1 MEGVGIPP
9 AGPFCMSGVLCLR
22 PACRSQSAGEGI
34 IVSIM
39 ASVAAFFDLDRT
51 VLRGASGPAIND
63 ALSATGLRST
73 NIPGEALI
81 YRIYN
86 LFGEN
91 LLGMALAR
99 AAAFGVKGWQVDEME
114 EAGEMAAE
122 RLEAL
127 VGRYAR
133 PLLDEHRR
141 NGHLL
146 VLATTTPEVLVRPL
160 AERLGFDDVLAT
172 RYAQENGRFTG
183 RIVGRFVWGPGKLA
197 AAREWA
203 SEHGVELGESYA
215 YSDSIY
221 DFPLLSA
228 VGHATAV
235 NPDPALIPVAMLR
248 RWPVLHLDVPPGVP
262 TVGGVE
268 PYDVA
273 RRLVRAELF
282 PYARFDVEGVEEHIP
297 SEGPFILAANHRS
310 YFDVAAIALVVAKS
324 RRPARFLGKRELF
337 DAPVIGQIGRAFGG
351 IPVDRA
357 GKAAN
362 ALHEAER
369 VLEAGEGLII
379 LPQGTIP
386 RGHAFFDPELSGKTG
401 VARLA
406 AASGAPVIPVGLW
419 NTESVWPRSSQIP
432 HVLNLFSPPT
442 VRIRVGPPVKALGLG
457 SADVVA
463 DTRLIMRAIT
473 ALLPAEAREH
483 REPTEA
489 ELGRTYPKGRR
500 GEERSLGVEP
510 AS

>member
-1 MEGVGIPP
+1 MGH
-9 AGPFCMSGVLCLR
+9 
-22 PACRSQSAGEGI
+22 
-34 IVSIM
+34 
-39 ASVAAFFDLDRT
+39 VAAFFDLDRT
-51 VLRGASGPAIND
+51 VLRGASGPAINE
-63 ALSATGLRST
+63 ALSETGLRSA
-73 NIPGEALI
+73 NIPGEALL

-99 AAAFGVKGWQVDEME
+99 AAAFGVKGWRVDEME
-114 EAGEMAAE
+114 KAGEVAAG

-127 VGRYAR
+127 VGRYTR

-172 RYAQENGRFTG
+172 RYGEENGRFTG
-183 RIVGRFVWGPGKLA
+183 RIVGRFVWGPGKLSTV
-197 AAREWA
+197 REWA
-203 SEHGVELGESYA
+203 GERGVELRESYA

-221 DFPLLSA
+221 DYPLLSA
-228 VGHATAV
+228 VGHAAAV
-235 NPDPALIPVAMLR
+235 NPDPALIPVAVLR

-273 RRLVRAELF
+273 RLLVRPELF
-282 PYARFDVEGVEEHIP
+282 PYARFDIEGVENIP
-297 SEGPFILAANHRS
+297 REGPFILAANHRS
-310 YFDVAAIALVVAKS
+310 YFDVAALALAVAKS
-324 RRPARFLGKRELF
+324 GRPARFLGKRELF

-362 ALHEAER
+362 ALRDAER
-369 VLEAGEGLII
+369 VLAAGEGLII

-386 RGHAFFDPELSGKTG
+386 RGPAFFDPELAGKTG

-406 AASGAPVIPVGLW
+406 AASGAPVIPLGLW

-432 HVLNLFSPPT
+432 RVLNLFSPPT
-442 VRIRVGPPVKALGLG
+442 VRVRVGPPVKRLGLG
-457 SADVVA
+457 SGDVVR
-463 DTRLIMRAIT
+463 DTKAIMRAIA
-473 ALLPAEAREH
+473 ALLPAEARER
-483 REPTEA
+483 REPTES
-489 ELGRTYPKGRR
+489 ELDRTYPKGRR